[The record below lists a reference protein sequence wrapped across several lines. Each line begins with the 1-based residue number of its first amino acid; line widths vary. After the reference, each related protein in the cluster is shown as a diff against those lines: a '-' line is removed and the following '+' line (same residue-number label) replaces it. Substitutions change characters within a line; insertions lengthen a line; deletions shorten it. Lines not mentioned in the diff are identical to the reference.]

1 MDPCPYSDACE
12 RGGAPMCRNMV
23 QRVLLPDGPEG
34 RTIEA
39 VLVDDWW
46 STKGN
51 VDTDPRRCWENQ
63 ES

>member
-1 MDPCPYSDACE
+1 
-12 RGGAPMCRNMV
+12 MCRNMV
-23 QRVLLPDGPEG
+23 QRALLPDGPDG

-39 VLVDDWW
+39 ALVDDWW

-51 VDTDPRRCWENQ
+51 VDTDLRRCWENR